1 MILGISL
8 IAVSVVLTAI
18 NVLDKYLAA
27 KRYDPLGLGPTA
39 IRLKGHS
46 DPDMRWIAVPD
57 DLSFPSRTGDYVA
70 DLLDSEGAEL
80 VGRGRTARRA
90 VRDLVERH
98 LKDAEEIDLTR

>member
-1 MILGISL
+1 M
-8 IAVSVVLTAI
+8 LTAI

-46 DPDMRWIAVPD
+46 DPEMRWIAVPD
-57 DLSFPSRTGDYVA
+57 DLSFPSRTGDYVG
-70 DLLDSEGAEL
+70 DLLDSEEAEL